1 MDEIERIRQLVEMM
15 VANDLMEVTIKHG
28 EEELVLRRPGPAS
41 GAPVAAHPPAMM
53 HAVPMAA
60 PAAAP
65 PVPAAAHDDA
75 LIRITSPMV
84 GKFYA
89 SSSPGAAAFVKV
101 GQEIHPDTVVC
112 IIEAMKVFNE
122 IKAETH
128 GVIEK
133 IYVANEQ
140 AVEYGQPLFGV
151 RRP

>member
-1 MDEIERIRQLVEMM
+1 MM
-15 VANDLMEVTIKHG
+15 VANDLMEVTIRHG

-41 GAPVAAHPPAMM
+41 GAPVATHPSAMM
-53 HAVPMAA
+53 HAVPMTATAA
-60 PAAAP
+60 VAPPAATAT
-65 PVPAAAHDDA
+65 AAQDDA
-75 LIRITSPMV
+75 LTRITSPMV

-89 SSSPGAAAFVKV
+89 SPTPGAPAFIKV

-128 GVIEK
+128 GIVEK